1 MLLVDDEPDII
12 ELLQYN
18 FKKEGYE
25 IFSAGNGVEALEIA
39 KKELPDI
46 IILDVMMPIMDGF
59 EFLGEMRKMPDV
71 MMPIMDGVVTCRN
84 IRSTPELKDKI
95 VILLTARGEE
105 YSEVAGLENG
115 ADDYITKPVK
125 LEVLKARIKA
135 LVKRVRKVSD
145 NEEVKIGNLKIS
157 FSERVVYK
165 EGSPIHL
172 PKKEF
177 KLLALLVSKPDK
189 LFTRQEIFNHVW
201 GAEQVIGG
209 RTIDVHIR
217 KIREK
222 LGGNYIKTIRSV
234 GYKLETKN
242 F

>member
-1 MLLVDDEPDII
+1 MKMLLVDDEPDII

-25 IFSAGNGVEALEIA
+25 IFSAENGVEALTIA
-39 KKELPDI
+39 KRELPDI
-46 IILDVMMPIMDGF
+46 IILDVMMP
-59 EFLGEMRKMPDV
+59 L
-71 MMPIMDGVVTCRN
+71 MDGVVTCRN

-125 LEVLKARIKA
+125 MEVLKARIKA
-135 LVKRVRKVSD
+135 LVKRVKKISD
-145 NEEVKIGNLKIS
+145 DEEVKIGNLKIS

-165 EGSPIHL
+165 EGIPIHL